1 MTSKKKITS
10 RDVRQEKIIYLKDKI
25 SRRFEYK

>member
-10 RDVRQEKIIYLKDKI
+10 RDVRQEKRIYLKDKI